1 MRDIFKGFV
10 MMRLLA
16 LTALVIVGVL
26 LVLLVS

>member
-16 LTALVIVGVL
+16 LAALVIVGVL